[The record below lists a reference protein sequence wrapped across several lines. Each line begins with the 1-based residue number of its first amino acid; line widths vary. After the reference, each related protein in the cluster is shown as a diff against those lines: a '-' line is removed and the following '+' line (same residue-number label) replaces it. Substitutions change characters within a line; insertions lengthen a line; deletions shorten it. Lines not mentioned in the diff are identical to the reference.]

1 MPPSPENGQSASAH
15 ALGSGALIVT
25 PTYNERYN
33 LPLFLRATLE
43 VAPGARIL
51 VVDDASPDGTG
62 DVADELAAEDPRIS
76 VMHRAGKLGLGTAY
90 VEGFAQGLA
99 EGFER
104 FIEMDTDLSHDPNYL
119 PAFFAAFDR
128 GADVVIGSRNVRG
141 GGVEG
146 WGVGRHVL
154 SKGGSLYART
164 ILGVSVRDL
173 TSGYKGY
180 SRRALEAINLPSVHS
195 NGYSF
200 QIETTFRALKKGMR
214 VEEVPIVFVDRRA
227 GESKM
232 SRRIFAEAVVM
243 VWKLRMAALKGEI

>member
-128 GADVVIGSRNVRG
+128 GADVVIGSRNVSG

-154 SKGGSLYART
+154 SKGEEPVFQFSSDHAIRRLARSGA
-164 ILGVSVRDL
+164 LGRPL
-173 TSGYKGY
+173 GC
-180 SRRALEAINLPSVHS
+180 PW
-195 NGYSF
+195 
-200 QIETTFRALKKGMR
+200 
-214 VEEVPIVFVDRRA
+214 PP
-227 GESKM
+227 
-232 SRRIFAEAVVM
+232 
-243 VWKLRMAALKGEI
+243 